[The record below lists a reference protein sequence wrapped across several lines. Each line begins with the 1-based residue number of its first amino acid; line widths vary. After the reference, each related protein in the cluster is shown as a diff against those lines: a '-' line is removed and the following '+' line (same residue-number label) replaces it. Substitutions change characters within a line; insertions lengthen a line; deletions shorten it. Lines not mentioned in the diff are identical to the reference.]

1 MKEKAMRSLVRFMIA
16 TALAFVFA
24 PTAFAGRIIVNH
36 DEWTLSDTG
45 AASAGAAN
53 VSTFIGN
60 VASFMNI
67 DGGACNF
74 LVYSSNFGV
83 TQAAFTSGMS
93 AAGCSITAYTGVFNT
108 GVGTL
113 ADYDGVF
120 LALPPATYD
129 PTALASYVNSGGSAY
144 IAAGTGI
151 GGSVVEAGVW
161 DPFLNLFGL
170 DLGAAYNGCCGV
182 DPVEVTHVIETGVS
196 QLYYNNGN
204 TVTLVGGNPNAQI
217 IEFSGT
223 GLGLIGVYDD
233 VGVTPVPEPG
243 TLLCLVLAL
252 AAIRQIWS
260 ARRSPRGLPG

>member
-1 MKEKAMRSLVRFMIA
+1 MRSLVRCIVA

-24 PTAFAGRIIVNH
+24 PAAFAGRIIVNH

-45 AASAGAAN
+45 ATAAGAAN

-60 VASFMNI
+60 VASFMNVA
-67 DGGACNF
+67 GGACNF

-83 TQAAFTSGMS
+83 TQTAFTSGMS
-93 AAGCSITAYTGVFNT
+93 AAGYSITQYTGAFNT
-108 GVGTL
+108 GLGTL

-120 LALPPATYD
+120 LALPPSTYD

-144 IAAGTGI
+144 IAAGTGV
-151 GGSVVEAGVW
+151 GGAAFEAGVW

-170 DLGAAYNGCCGV
+170 DLGASYNGCCGV
-182 DPVEVTHVIETGVS
+182 DPIELTHVIETGVS

-204 TVTLVGGNPNAQI
+204 TVSPFGGNPNAQI
-217 IEFSGT
+217 IEFSSS

-233 VGVTPVPEPG
+233 VGRDVPEPG
-243 TLLCLVLAL
+243 TLLCLLLAF
-252 AAIRQIWS
+252 AALRQ
-260 ARRSPRGLPG
+260 ARIARPSQRDLLG

>member
-1 MKEKAMRSLVRFMIA
+1 MRSLVGFMIA

-24 PTAFAGRIIVNH
+24 PAAFAGRIIVNH

-45 AASAGAAN
+45 ASTAGAGN

-60 VASFMNI
+60 VASFMDV

-83 TQAAFTSGMS
+83 TQATFTSGMS
-93 AAGCSITAYTGVFNT
+93 AAGCSVTAYTGVFNT

-120 LALPPATYD
+120 LALPPSTYD
-129 PTALASYVNSGGSAY
+129 PTALASYVNSGGSVY
-144 IAAGTGI
+144 IAAGTGV
-151 GGSVVEAGVW
+151 GGSVFEAGLW
-161 DPFLNLFGL
+161 NPFLNLFGL
-170 DLGAAYNGCCGV
+170 DLGATYNGCCGV
-182 DPVEVTHVIETGVS
+182 DSVEVTHVIEAGVS

-204 TVTLVGGNPNAQI
+204 TVSLVGGNPNAQI

-223 GLGLIGVYDD
+223 SLGLIGVYDD
-233 VGVTPVPEPG
+233 IEVTPVPEPG
-243 TLLCLVLAL
+243 TLLCLLLAL
-252 AAIRQIWS
+252 AALRQIRI
-260 ARRSPRGLPG
+260 ARPS

>member
-1 MKEKAMRSLVRFMIA
+1 MRSLFRFMIA
-16 TALAFVFA
+16 SALAFAFA
-24 PTAFAGRIIVNH
+24 PAAFAGRIIVNH

-45 AASAGAAN
+45 ASTAGAAN

-60 VASFMNI
+60 FASFMNI

-83 TQAAFTSGMS
+83 TQAAFNNGMS
-93 AAGCSITAYTGVFNT
+93 AAGCSVTAYTGVFNT

-120 LALPPATYD
+120 LALPPSTYD

-144 IAAGTGI
+144 IAAGTGV
-151 GGSVVEAGVW
+151 GGAAVEAALW

-182 DPVEVTHVIETGVS
+182 DSVEVTHVIETGVS

-243 TLLCLVLAL
+243 TLLCLLLAL
-252 AAIRQIWS
+252 VALSQIRI
-260 ARRSPRGLPG
+260 ARSS